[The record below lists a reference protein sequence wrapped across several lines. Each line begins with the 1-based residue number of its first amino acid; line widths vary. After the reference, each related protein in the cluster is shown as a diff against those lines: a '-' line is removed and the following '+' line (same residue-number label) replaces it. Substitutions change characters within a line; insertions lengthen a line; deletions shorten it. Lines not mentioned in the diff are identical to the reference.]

1 MTKVILTFKRK
12 NYMKKFAIATMI
24 ALVAT
29 TASAL
34 EVGITTARDYAG
46 TDRNATGVTVG
57 EKFGAVTLTA
67 GFDRSIQGANDQDR
81 FSLVAGY
88 NVAKLGPVS
97 VAVKGGA
104 AYLNNQTGQDGY
116 AALIGVGASL
126 PINKNMALTVDATRQ
141 HGQDRVNSFD
151 GNRVTAGVKYSF

>member
-1 MTKVILTFKRK
+1 
-12 NYMKKFAIATMI
+12 MKKFAIATMI
-24 ALVAT
+24 ALAAT
-29 TASAL
+29 AASAL
-34 EVGITTARDYAG
+34 EVGVTTARDYAG

-67 GFDRSIQGANDQDR
+67 GFDRATLGTNDQDR
-81 FSLVAGY
+81 YSLVAGY

-116 AALIGVGASL
+116 AALVGVGASL

-141 HGQDRVNSFD
+141 YGQDRVNSFD

>member
-1 MTKVILTFKRK
+1 
-12 NYMKKFAIATMI
+12 MKKFAIATMI
-24 ALVAT
+24 ALAASA
-29 TASAL
+29 ASAL
-34 EVGITTARDYAG
+34 EVGVTTARDYAG
-46 TDRNATGVTVG
+46 TNRNATGVTVG

-67 GFDRSIQGANDQDR
+67 GFDRSTLGANDQDR

-116 AALIGVGASL
+116 AALVGVGASL
-126 PINKNMALTVDATRQ
+126 PINKNLALTVDATRQ
-141 HGQDRVNSFD
+141 YGQDRVNSFD

>member
-1 MTKVILTFKRK
+1 
-12 NYMKKFAIATMI
+12 MKKFAIATMI
-24 ALVAT
+24 ALAASA
-29 TASAL
+29 ASAL
-34 EVGITTARDYAG
+34 EVGVTTARDYTG
-46 TDRNATGVTVG
+46 SDRNAAGVTVG

-67 GFDRSIQGANDQDR
+67 GFDRTNGGTNDQDR

-88 NVAKLGPVS
+88 DVAKLGPVS

-126 PINKNMALTVDATRQ
+126 PVSKKVALTVDATRQ
-141 HGQDRVNSFD
+141 YGQDRVNSFD
-151 GNRVTAGVKYSF
+151 GNRVTAGLKYSF

>member
-1 MTKVILTFKRK
+1 
-12 NYMKKFAIATMI
+12 MKKFAIATMI
-24 ALVAT
+24 ALAAT
-29 TASAL
+29 AASAL
-34 EVGITTARDYAG
+34 EVGVTTARDYAG

-57 EKFGAVTLTA
+57 EKFGAVTVTA
-67 GFDRSIQGANDQDR
+67 GFDRATLGANDQDR
-81 FSLVAGY
+81 YSLVAGY
-88 NVAKLGPVS
+88 NVAKLGPVT

-126 PINKNMALTVDATRQ
+126 PVSKKVALTVDATRQ
-141 HGQDRVNSFD
+141 YGQDRVNSFD

>member
-1 MTKVILTFKRK
+1 
-12 NYMKKFAIATMI
+12 MKKFAIATMI

-29 TASAL
+29 AASAL
-34 EVGITTARDYAG
+34 EVGVTTARDYAG

-67 GFDRSIQGANDQDR
+67 GFDRSTQGANDQDR

-116 AALIGVGASL
+116 AALVGVGASL
-126 PINKNMALTVDATRQ
+126 PINKNMALIVDATRQ
-141 HGQDRVNSFD
+141 YGQDRVNSFD
-151 GNRVTAGVKYSF
+151 GNRVTAGIKYSF

>member
-1 MTKVILTFKRK
+1 
-12 NYMKKFAIATMI
+12 MKKFAIATMI
-24 ALVAT
+24 ALAAT
-29 TASAL
+29 AASAL
-34 EVGITTARDYAG
+34 EVGVTTARDYAG

-67 GFDRSIQGANDQDR
+67 GFDRATLGANDQDR
-81 FSLVAGY
+81 YSLVAGY
-88 NVAKLGPVS
+88 NVAKLGPVT

-116 AALIGVGASL
+116 AALVGVGASL
-126 PINKNMALTVDATRQ
+126 PINKKVALTVDATRQ
-141 HGQDRVNSFD
+141 YGQDRVNSFD

>member
-1 MTKVILTFKRK
+1 
-12 NYMKKFAIATMI
+12 MKKFAIATMI
-24 ALVAT
+24 ALAAT
-29 TASAL
+29 AASAL
-34 EVGITTARDYAG
+34 EVGVTTARDYAG

-67 GFDRSIQGANDQDR
+67 GFDRSTQGANDQDR

-116 AALIGVGASL
+116 AALVGVGASL
-126 PINKNMALTVDATRQ
+126 PINKNMALIVDATRQ
-141 HGQDRVNSFD
+141 YGQDRVNSFD
-151 GNRVTAGVKYSF
+151 GNRVTAGIKYSF